1 MLFFFRNKMVVDEN
15 YDTNFRSIK
24 LTLFLMLGWSF
35 GVKVMNPWHHR
46 KPFPFLRCSDNSF
59 TTVTFICCLFAGL
72 LAPALNL
79 VTEKHALLGWNQVT
93 DSQRKPHIFA
103 PIRLASCRRFLAT
116 SNLAFLLLS
125 VTCHLHHVVKP
136 LYYHSQRL
144 FYCALW

>member
-1 MLFFFRNKMVVDEN
+1 MVVDEN
-15 YDTNFRSIK
+15 YDTNFTSIK

-35 GVKVMNPWHHR
+35 AVKLMNPWHHR

-59 TTVTFICCLFAGL
+59 TTVTFSCCLFAGL

-93 DSQRKPHIFA
+93 ASQRKPRFFVL
-103 PIRLASCRRFLAT
+103 IRLASCRRFLAT
-116 SNLAFLLLS
+116 SNLILLLS

-136 LYYHSQRL
+136 HSQRL
-144 FYCALW
+144 LLCSLVSPPPEVFLLTC